1 MAVVL
6 SRSVE
11 RGRTWH
17 ERGLIMSATE
27 NDPIFAVIAE
37 HKAAIDACVDGA
49 DDDDEA
55 TTKAFDRQEET
66 FDRLFMVAPTT
77 VAGVAAWLTHLA
89 APEHPGGRSIVAS
102 IGEYYDT
109 DFHAAVVQQFLN
121 AAAILR
127 TKQPAA

>member
-1 MAVVL
+1 
-6 SRSVE
+6 
-11 RGRTWH
+11 
-17 ERGLIMSATE
+17 MSATE

-55 TTKAFDRQEET
+55 TTKAFDRQEEM

-89 APEHPGGRSIVAS
+89 APEHPGGRSVVAS
-102 IGEYYDT
+102 IGEYYDA

-121 AAAILR
+121 AAAVLR

>member
-1 MAVVL
+1 LNV
-6 SRSVE
+6 
-11 RGRTWH
+11 
-17 ERGLIMSATE
+17 TE

-37 HKAAIDACVDGA
+37 HKAAIDACTDGA
-49 DDDDEA
+49 DDDEA

-89 APEHPGGRSIVAS
+89 EPEHPGGRSVVAS

-109 DFHAAVVQQFLN
+109 DFHAAIVQQFLN
-121 AAAILR
+121 AAAVLR
-127 TKQPAA
+127 GKHSGA

>member
-1 MAVVL
+1 
-6 SRSVE
+6 
-11 RGRTWH
+11 
-17 ERGLIMSATE
+17 MSATE
-27 NDPIFAVIAE
+27 DDPIFAVIAE
-37 HKAAIDACVDGA
+37 HKAAIDAWVDGA
-49 DDDDEA
+49 DDNDEA
-55 TTKAFDRQEET
+55 NTKALDRQEET

-109 DFHAAVVQQFLN
+109 DFHDAVVQQFLN
-121 AAAILR
+121 AAAVLR